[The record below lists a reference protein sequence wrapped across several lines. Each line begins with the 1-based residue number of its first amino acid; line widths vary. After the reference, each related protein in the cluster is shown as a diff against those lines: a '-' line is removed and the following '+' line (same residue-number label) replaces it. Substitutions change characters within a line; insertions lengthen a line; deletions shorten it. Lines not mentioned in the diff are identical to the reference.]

1 MIQLCRKDK
10 EKVYQAIRSGNID
23 AADMALPNLIDDIIL
38 SMKKHGLL
46 EMLPCALPDK
56 RSHNHHIPFEILLC
70 LAVTAKLKIKTSLTD
85 VPFAVND
92 AQLLDELGWNICD
105 NERCLNEGLFSESVL
120 CKRLSK
126 YSSKEW
132 ICFYNSFVQNCL
144 MPKPDIR
151 PNFIFSIVQKFL

>member
-1 MIQLCRKDK
+1 
-10 EKVYQAIRSGNID
+10 
-23 AADMALPNLIDDIIL
+23 MALPNLIDDIIL
-38 SMKKHGLL
+38 SMKKHGLI

-92 AQLLDELGWNICD
+92 AQLLAELGWNIWD
-105 NERCLNEGLFSESVL
+105 NEHCLNEGLFSESVV

-126 YSSKEW
+126 YSNE
-132 ICFYNSFVQNCL
+132 NGFV
-144 MPKPDIR
+144 
-151 PNFIFSIVQKFL
+151 STIVMSRTV

>member
-1 MIQLCRKDK
+1 MLF
-10 EKVYQAIRSGNID
+10 V
-23 AADMALPNLIDDIIL
+23 LL
-38 SMKKHGLL
+38 SKTF
-46 EMLPCALPDK
+46 PDK
-56 RSHNHHIPFEILLC
+56 RRHNHHIPFEILLC

-92 AQLLDELGWNICD
+92 AQLLAELGWNIWD

-120 CKRLSK
+120 RNRLSK
-126 YSSKEW
+126 YSSEEW

-151 PNFIFSIVQKFL
+151 PNFYIFDCIKVPVDLQKYFKRTRVCFRDCRGNRICYTQAE